1 MTSLDKPSFTQGTES
16 NENSIEN
23 DVFSITNESD
33 HNKVYKSFFYAIK

>member
-23 DVFSITNESD
+23 DLFAITNRCG
-33 HNKVYKSFFYAIK
+33 HNKV